1 MTTPNPNQV
10 NTSIFGM
17 ASAVFTS
24 MAAMLVT
31 TAVKGNTLVDKTA
44 NTMIHGVS
52 AAENVAEA
60 IERRSKIYGDGIV
73 NNGELAERET
83 ALKYKLRLANLE
95 KQEAAILAGTMDYTP
110 DPSLKD
116 KLAKAVQDAKESV
129 VGSGDKPADEEP
141 TIRNA
146 YHRAAKETAQ

>member
-1 MTTPNPNQV
+1 MASVNPNQV

-24 MAAMLVT
+24 AAAALVT
-31 TAVKGNTLVDKTA
+31 TAVKGNTLIDKTA
-44 NTMIHGVS
+44 NTLIHGVS

-60 IERRSKIYGDGIV
+60 VERRSKIYGDGIV

-95 KQEAAILAGTMDYTP
+95 RQEAAVLSGELEYKP
-110 DPSLKD
+110 DPTLTE
-116 KLAKAVQDAKESV
+116 KLQKAVKDAANSV
-129 VGSGDKPADEEP
+129 TGSGDDEPAREVP
-141 TIRNA
+141 AIRNA
-146 YHRAAKETAQ
+146 AQRASK

>member
-1 MTTPNPNQV
+1 MSNVNPNQV

-24 MAAMLVT
+24 MAAALVT
-31 TAVKGNTLVDKTA
+31 TAVKGNTLIDKTA
-44 NTMIHGVS
+44 NTLIHGVS

-60 IERRSKIYGDGIV
+60 VERRSKIYGDGIV
-73 NNGELAERET
+73 HNGELAERET

-95 KQEAAILAGTMDYTP
+95 RQEAAVLSGAMEYTP
-110 DPSLKD
+110 DPTLTE
-116 KLAKAVQDAKESV
+116 KLAKAVQDAKNSV
-129 VGSGDKPADEEP
+129 VGSADAADEVP

-146 YHRAAKETAQ
+146 APRAQAAK